1 MPEVDSAAI
10 EDKAFAIGNSN
21 YSDVKAAREKI
32 GALLFELTEKGS
44 ANVASA
50 NDEKCEALPPVE
62 ESAVNNI

>member
-1 MPEVDSAAI
+1 LATPI
-10 EDKAFAIGNSN
+10 T
-21 YSDVKAAREKI
+21 SDVKAAREKI

-50 NDEKCEALPPVE
+50 NDEKREALPPLK